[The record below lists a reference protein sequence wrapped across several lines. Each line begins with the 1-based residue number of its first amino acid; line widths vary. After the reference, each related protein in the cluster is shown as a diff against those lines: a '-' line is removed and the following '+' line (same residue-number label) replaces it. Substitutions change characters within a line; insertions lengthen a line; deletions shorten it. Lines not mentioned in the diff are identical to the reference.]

1 MAPRFE
7 TTFSQIEDTITTL
20 NESTNFYDTDNAY
33 SSEMQQSRD
42 YILSLAN
49 RYFELTR
56 GESND
61 GALSTLD
68 SILEAE
74 RILDYFRYL
83 RATYPE
89 IDHQSSFDI
98 LEYEDE
104 EDKEDPDSPVSFEA
118 LMSYLPTDDEQGE

>member
-83 RATYPE
+83 RAIYPE